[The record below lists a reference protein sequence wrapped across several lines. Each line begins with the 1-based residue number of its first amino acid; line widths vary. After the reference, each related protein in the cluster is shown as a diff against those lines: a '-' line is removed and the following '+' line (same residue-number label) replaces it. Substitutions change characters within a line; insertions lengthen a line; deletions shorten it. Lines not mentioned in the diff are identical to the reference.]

1 MLAFDGGSKAAVH
14 LPFRTAVRHSRCFC
28 TCGRC
33 GMFANTLK
41 RDVFA
46 DDFPLVP
53 GLEVSERPGGLTL
66 QVALGDV
73 NPEDVSVAAEEGVL
87 RIKGE
92 RKLEGVKRIYRF
104 TRSMPLPSGVRAT
117 EITRDFHDGV
127 LTVTVPFSTA
137 LVRNA

>member
-1 MLAFDGGSKAAVH
+1 MI
-14 LPFRTAVRHSRCFC
+14 
-28 TCGRC
+28 
-33 GMFANTLK
+33 ANTLK

-53 GLEVSERPGGLTL
+53 GLEVSERPGRLTL

-73 NPEDVSVAAEEGVL
+73 NPEEVSVAAEEGVL

-127 LTVTVPFSTA
+127 LTVTVPLSTA